1 MPGTHLPILPPAKLL
16 EVQPDYVLML
26 SWNFAEEIMRQ
37 QAEYRTR
44 GGQFIIPIPSLK
56 VV

>member
-1 MPGTHLPILPPAKLL
+1 MPGTHLAILPPAKLL

-26 SWNFAEEIMRQ
+26 SWNFAEEIMGQ
-37 QAEYRTR
+37 QAEYCSR
-44 GGQFIIPIPSLK
+44 GGQFIIPVPSVK